1 MNSHPTQIRAEM
13 VGNVLAISVSVGE
26 VIATGDVLLLLESMK
41 MEIPVLSEIPGTV
54 VEIAVAP
61 LRRLV
66 LGAWMWG
73 YFWLTRRCQ
82 PYSMRAINEIRHRFL
97 QCICTRAHI
106 SVARRHL
113 RQFCAHH

>member
-26 VIATGDVLLLLESMK
+26 AIATGDVLLLLESMK

-61 LRRLV
+61 GDVIQEGDLLIRLEAKV
-66 LGAWMWG
+66 
-73 YFWLTRRCQ
+73 
-82 PYSMRAINEIRHRFL
+82 
-97 QCICTRAHI
+97 
-106 SVARRHL
+106 
-113 RQFCAHH
+113 